1 MCQRIRVAGV
11 LTFWQGCG
19 PGMMS
24 RMTADTSLPLSGLLP
39 ALGHDLADRRIAIL
53 RHIAAGHSISQAA
66 REAGISYKAAWQAL
80 DVLTNLAG
88 RALVERSV
96 GGAGGGGARITEAGL
111 SLLAMA
117 DALEQARQQVLR
129 RFAAQGAGGLAPAF
143 RLGLRTSM
151 RNLWP
156 CRIESLHP
164 QDGQIQVWLVP
175 DGTLDG
181 SRIAARITRE
191 SVQLLALAPGVPV
204 LALCK
209 ATAVRVLPAAADA
222 GQSGVN
228 LWPARVQR
236 VARGGAAC
244 AREVVAQ
251 LPWGGSGVGHAPAGE
266 GLRAGRKVWLQVAE
280 SAVALAVA
288 G

>member
-1 MCQRIRVAGV
+1 M
-11 LTFWQGCG
+11 L
-19 PGMMS
+19 
-24 RMTADTSLPLSGLLP
+24 RMTADALSSPSDLVP

-96 GGAGGGGARITEAGL
+96 GGAGGGGARITEAGQ

-117 DALEQARQQVLR
+117 DALERAKAQVLH
-129 RFAAQGAGGLAPAF
+129 RFSGQTPTGLAPAA

-156 CRIESLHP
+156 CRIESLQSHGAQVRVCLAP
-164 QDGQIQVWLVP
+164 DAAAGQVQDGH
-175 DGTLDG
+175 
-181 SRIAARITRE
+181 RITARVTQE

-204 LALCK
+204 MALCK
-209 ATAVRVLPAAADA
+209 ATAVQALLASEEIRQGGDVGA
-222 GQSGVN
+222 N
-228 LWPARVQR
+228 LWPATVQR
-236 VARGGAAC
+236 VARGDAAL

-251 LPWGGSGVGHAPAGE
+251 LPWGGSGVGYTQAGE
-266 GLRAGRKVWLQVAE
+266 SPRTGRRVWLQVPE
-280 SAVALAVA
+280 SAVVLAVVD
-288 G
+288 

>member
-209 ATAVRVLPAAADA
+209 ATAVQVLPAASDA

>member
-1 MCQRIRVAGV
+1 
-11 LTFWQGCG
+11 
-19 PGMMS
+19 MMS
-24 RMTADTSLPLSGLLP
+24 RMTADPSLPLSELLP
-39 ALGHDLADRRIAIL
+39 ALGHDPADRRIAIL

-117 DALEQARQQVLR
+117 DALEDAKAQVLR
-129 RFAAQGAGGLAPAF
+129 RFAAQGTSGLAPAA

-156 CRIESLHP
+156 CRIESLKA
-164 QDGQIQVWLVP
+164 QGAQALACLVP
-175 DGTLDG
+175 DAGADG
-181 SRIAARITRE
+181 VPGGYRIAARVTQE

-209 ATAVRVLPAAADA
+209 ATAVQVLPSAPGDA
-222 GQSGVN
+222 EAGTN
-228 LWPARVQR
+228 LWPATVQR
-236 VARGGAAC
+236 VARGATAAP
-244 AREVVAQ
+244 REVVAQ
-251 LPWGGSGVGHAPAGE
+251 LPWGGSGVGYVHAGE
-266 GLRAGRKVWLQVAE
+266 NLRAGRKVWMQVAG
-280 SAVALAVA
+280 SAVVLAIVD
-288 G
+288 

>member
-1 MCQRIRVAGV
+1 V
-11 LTFWQGCG
+11 
-19 PGMMS
+19 
-24 RMTADTSLPLSGLLP
+24 P

-117 DALEQARQQVLR
+117 DALEDAKAQVLR
-129 RFAAQGAGGLAPAF
+129 RFSAQAQAGLAPAA

-156 CRIESLHP
+156 CRIESLKPH
-164 QDGQIQVWLVP
+164 GAQVGVRLVP
-175 DGTLDG
+175 DAAADVGQDAH
-181 SRIAARITRE
+181 RITARVTRE

-204 LALCK
+204 MALCK
-209 ATAVRVLPAAADA
+209 ATAVQVLP
-222 GQSGVN
+222 SGSFDGERVAEAN
-228 LWPARVQR
+228 LWSATVQR
-236 VARGGAAC
+236 VARGAA
-244 AREVVAQ
+244 ALPHEVVAQ
-251 LPWGGSGVGHAPAGE
+251 LPWGGSGVGYAQAGE
-266 GLRAGRKVWLQVAE
+266 RLRTGRKVWLQVPE
-280 SAVALAVA
+280 SAVVLAVVD
-288 G
+288 